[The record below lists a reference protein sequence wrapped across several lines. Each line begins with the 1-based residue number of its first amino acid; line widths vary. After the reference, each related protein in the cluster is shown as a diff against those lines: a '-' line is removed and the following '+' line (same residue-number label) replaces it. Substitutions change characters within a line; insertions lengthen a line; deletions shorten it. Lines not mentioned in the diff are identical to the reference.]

1 MIRDPIN
8 VNVSV
13 NLSVVINDF
22 MKLWEKSQKRSKL
35 FQQKMAAGH
44 ESDFNRSS
52 VMTRSRETLQNFG
65 NVMLMDT

>member
-35 FQQKMAAGH
+35 FQQKMASGL
-44 ESDFNRSS
+44 ESAFNRSS
-52 VMTRSRETLQNFG
+52 VMTKSRETLQNFG